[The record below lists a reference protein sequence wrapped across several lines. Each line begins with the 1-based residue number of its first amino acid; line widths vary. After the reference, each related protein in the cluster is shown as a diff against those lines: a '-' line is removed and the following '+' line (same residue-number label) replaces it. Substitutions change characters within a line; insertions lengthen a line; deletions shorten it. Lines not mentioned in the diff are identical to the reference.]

1 MLALLAIAI
10 TAPFAVS
17 LGAASVFNQDAVPLT
32 DEQVL
37 QIVSKDDRMTVPVHI
52 GGGGPWPFIIDT
64 GAQRTV
70 ISRELANVL
79 KLRRGRDV
87 TLTAMTS
94 TSRVST
100 AVIPSIRVSTIS
112 GEEIEAPALAARNLG
127 APGLL
132 GIDTLQDK
140 KVSIDFTAQTMT
152 VSPSVKR
159 PGRKLPP
166 RRDDEVVVT
175 ARNYLGQ
182 LVVTDAYYRGRPIRV
197 VLDTG
202 AAVSVGNAAFHRLAG
217 RNGTRPVEMTSVV
230 GEQLRADFKTVGD
243 VTFGGVVIRNL
254 PVAFADAAPFRQFKL
269 DKRPALLLGMDALS
283 LFPRVDIDFPNRELR
298 LRKPEDME
306 HPPPSAFKGLS
317 GT

>member
-1 MLALLAIAI
+1 MGRRLLALLAVAVA
-10 TAPFAVS
+10 APVV
-17 LGAASVFNQDAVPLT
+17 ASFNQDAVPLS

-37 QIVSKDDRMTVPVHI
+37 QLVSKDDRMTVPVHI

-100 AVIPSIRVSTIS
+100 AVIPSIRVSTIN
-112 GEEIEAPALAARNLG
+112 GEQIEAPALAARHLG

-132 GIDTLQDK
+132 GIDTLQGK
-140 KVSIDFTAQTMT
+140 KVSIDFKAQTMT
-152 VSPSVKR
+152 VNPSAKR
-159 PGRKLPP
+159 PVGKLPP
-166 RRDDEVVVT
+166 RRADEIVVT

-182 LVVTDAYYRGRPIRV
+182 LVVTDAFYRGRPIRV
-197 VLDTG
+197 VIDTG
-202 AAVSVGNAAFHRLAG
+202 AAVSIGNDAFHRLAG
-217 RNGTRPVEMTSVV
+217 KYGTRPLEMTSVV
-230 GEQLRADFKTVGD
+230 GEMLKAEYKTIGD

-254 PVAFADAAPFRQFKL
+254 PVAFADATPFRQFKL
-269 DKRPALLLGMDALS
+269 DKKPALLLGMDALA
-283 LFPRVDIDFPNRELR
+283 LFARVDIDFPNREVRLQKPRTVELR
-298 LRKPEDME
+298 PVT
-306 HPPPSAFKGLS
+306 SVS
-317 GT
+317 T

>member
-1 MLALLAIAI
+1 MGRGLLALLAMAAA
-10 TAPFAVS
+10 AP
-17 LGAASVFNQDAVPLT
+17 GAASVFNQDALPLT

-52 GGGGPWPFIIDT
+52 GNGGPWPFIIDT

-87 TLTAMTS
+87 MLTAMTS
-94 TSRVST
+94 RSIVMT

-112 GEEIEAPALAARNLG
+112 GENIEAPALAARNLG

-140 KVSIDFTAQTMT
+140 KVSIDFAAQTMT

-159 PGRKLPP
+159 AGRSIPK
-166 RRDDEVVVT
+166 RDDEIVVT

-182 LVVTDAYYRGRPIRV
+182 LVVTDAHYRGRAIRV

-217 RNGTRPVEMTSVV
+217 RSGTKPVEMTSVM
-230 GEQLRADFKTVGD
+230 GEQLQAQYKTIGD

-254 PVAFADAAPFRQFKL
+254 PVAFADAAPFRQFRL
-269 DKRPALLLGMDALS
+269 DKRPALLLGMDALA

-298 LRKPEDME
+298 LRKPRDME
-306 HPPPSAFKGLS
+306 TRPPTAF
-317 GT
+317 TAP

>member
-1 MLALLAIAI
+1 MGRRLLALLALAV
-10 TAPFAVS
+10 TAPVV
-17 LGAASVFNQDAVPLT
+17 ASFNQDAIPLS

-37 QIVSKDDRMTVPVHI
+37 QIVNKDDRMTVPVHI
-52 GGGGPWPFIIDT
+52 GGGGPWNFIIDT

-152 VSPSVKR
+152 VSSSVKR
-159 PGRKLPP
+159 PGRRLPP
-166 RRDDEVVVT
+166 RRADEVVVT

-182 LVVTDAYYRGRPIRV
+182 LVVTDAFYRGRPIRV

-217 RNGTRPVEMTSVV
+217 RSGTKPVEMTSVV
-230 GEQLRADFKTVGD
+230 GEMLKADYKTIGD
-243 VTFGGVVIRNL
+243 VTFGGVIIRNL

-269 DKRPALLLGMDALS
+269 DKRPALLLGMDALA
-283 LFPRVDIDFPNRELR
+283 LFSRVDIDFPNRELR
-298 LRKPEDME
+298 LQKPREVE
-306 HPPPSAFKGLS
+306 LRPVNSVS
-317 GT
+317 T

>member
-1 MLALLAIAI
+1 MGRGLLALLALAVA
-10 TAPFAVS
+10 AP
-17 LGAASVFNQDAVPLT
+17 GAASTFNQDPVPLS

-37 QIVSKDDRMTVPVHI
+37 LLVSKDERMTVPVHI

-79 KLRRGRDV
+79 KLQRGRDV
-87 TLTAMTS
+87 TLIAMTS
-94 TSRVST
+94 VSRVST

-112 GEEIEAPALAARNLG
+112 GEQIEAPALAARNLG

-140 KVSIDFTAQTMT
+140 KISIDFKAQTMT

-159 PGRKLPP
+159 VGRRIPK
-166 RRDDEVVVT
+166 RADEIVVT

-182 LVVTDAYYRGRPIRV
+182 LVVTDASYRGTSIRV

-217 RNGTRPVEMTSVV
+217 RHGTKPVAMTSVV
-230 GEQLRADFKTVGD
+230 GEQLIADYKTVGD
-243 VTFGGVVIRNL
+243 VTFGGLIIRNL
-254 PVAFADAAPFRQFKL
+254 PVAFADAAPFRQFRL
-269 DKRPALLLGMDALS
+269 DKRPALLLGMDALA
-283 LFPRVDIDFPNRELR
+283 LFPRVDIDFANRELR
-298 LRKPEDME
+298 LRKPADME
-306 HPPPSAFKGLS
+306 TPPPSAFNAP
-317 GT
+317 

>member
-1 MLALLAIAI
+1 MGRGLLALLAM
-10 TAPFAVS
+10 AVAVP
-17 LGAASVFNQDAVPLT
+17 GAASSFNQDAVPLT

-52 GGGGPWPFIIDT
+52 GGGGPWNFIIDT

-87 TLTAMTS
+87 MLTAMTS

-112 GEEIEAPALAARNLG
+112 GEEIEAPALAARHLG

-140 KVSIDFTAQTMT
+140 KVSIDFKAQTMT

-159 PGRKLPP
+159 PGRRIP
-166 RRDDEVVVT
+166 RRDDEIVVT
-175 ARNYLGQ
+175 ARSYLGQ
-182 LVVTDAYYRGRPIRV
+182 LVVTDAHYRGKPIRV

-217 RNGTRPVEMTSVV
+217 RHGTKPVAMTSVV
-230 GEQLRADFKTVGD
+230 GEQLHAQFKTVGD
-243 VTFGGVVIRNL
+243 VTLGGVIIRNL
-254 PVAFADAAPFRQFKL
+254 PVAFADAAPFRQFRL

-298 LRKPEDME
+298 LRKPHDMQSQ
-306 HPPPSAFKGLS
+306 PPTAF
-317 GT
+317 TAP